1 MNSAD
6 RHPPSPEEADL
17 PSWPEPVMGGKYVR
31 MLEKQL
37 TELRRRDDAH
47 GNRRLFLDDVFV
59 TYLLAFFNPSIRSLR
74 TIEDFSQ
81 TRQVRRHLSVSKL
94 CRTTLS
100 DFHRLADP
108 ERLKPILDAL
118 RQQLTRK
125 QAGGRH
131 EPGSLPDL
139 LRRAVA
145 VDGTFLEAATEI
157 TWAVRGDN
165 QSGRQCW
172 NVRLDFQVAVE
183 HQTPELIVVSG
194 PGESESASAAANV
207 RDGRIYLYDRGFSGF
222 EVIHAHYRVD
232 SGTALPR
239 AHFVIRYKPAGGNA
253 PSLAD
258 AEERPLG
265 EKDIAAGIISD
276 RIGRFISSKA
286 CRHKILDVP
295 LREVLVRCE
304 DGGETKIVRLITN
317 LLDVP
322 AEIIARLYQ
331 YRWQIELFFRWLK
344 CFADFDHL
352 ISHSREGVLL
362 HFYTAVIGALLMY
375 LHSGCRPSKYTFV
388 LLGQVACGAAT
399 WDEILPILQER
410 ERQRDLERRAAATR
424 RARKQ
429 SQSH

>member
-1 MNSAD
+1 
-6 RHPPSPEEADL
+6 
-17 PSWPEPVMGGKYVR
+17 MGGKYVR

-37 TELRRRDDAH
+37 AELRRRDDAH

-81 TRQVRRHLSVSKL
+81 TRQVQRHLSVPKL
-94 CRTTLS
+94 CRATLS

-108 ERLKPILDAL
+108 ERLEPILAAL
-118 RQQLTRK
+118 RQQLARK

-145 VDGTFLEAATEI
+145 VDGTFLEAAAEI
-157 TWAVRGDN
+157 VWAVRGQN
-165 QSGRQCW
+165 HTQRECW
-172 NVRLDFQVAVE
+172 SVRLDFQVAVE
-183 HQTPELIVVSG
+183 LQTPELIVISQ
-194 PGESESASAAANV
+194 PGESESAFAAANV

-222 EVIHAHYRVD
+222 DVINAHYRLDEEAIV
-232 SGTALPR
+232 PR

-253 PSLAD
+253 PALAD
-258 AEERPLG
+258 AQECSLG
-265 EKDIAAGIISD
+265 EKDLAAGVLSD
-276 RIGRFISSKA
+276 RRGRFLSSKA
-286 CRHKILDVP
+286 CRHKILNVP
-295 LREVLVRCE
+295 LREVVVQYEE
-304 DGGETKIVRLITN
+304 DGETKIVRLITN
-317 LLDVP
+317 LLDAP
-322 AEIIARLYQ
+322 AEVVARLYQ

-344 CFADFDHL
+344 CYADFDHL

-362 HFYTAVIGALLMY
+362 HFYTAVIGAMLMY

-410 ERQRDLERRAAATR
+410 ERQRDVERRAAAAR
-424 RARKQ
+424 RAKKK
-429 SQSH
+429 SQSL

>member
-1 MNSAD
+1 MSGA
-6 RHPPSPEEADL
+6 RRRPWLAEEADL

-37 TELRRRDDAH
+37 AGLRRHDDAH

-81 TRQVRRHLSVSKL
+81 TRQVQRHLWVPKL

-108 ERLKPILDAL
+108 ERLQPILDAL
-118 RQQLTRK
+118 RRQLARK

-131 EPGSLPDL
+131 EPGSLSDL

-145 VDGTFLEAATEI
+145 VDGTFLEAAAEI
-157 TWAVRGDN
+157 AWAVRGDN
-165 QSGRQCW
+165 QSGRECW
-172 NVRLDFQVAVE
+172 NVRLDVQMAVE
-183 HQTPELIVVSG
+183 RQTPELIVVSE
-194 PGESESASAAANV
+194 PGESESAFAAANV

-222 EVIHAHYRVD
+222 DVINAHYRVRAG
-232 SGTALPR
+232 SIEPR

-253 PSLAD
+253 PSLAE
-258 AEERPLG
+258 AKEQPLTA
-265 EKDIAAGIISD
+265 KDIAAGVVSD
-276 RIGRFISSKA
+276 RMGRFISSKA
-286 CRHKILDVP
+286 CRHKILAVP
-295 LREVLVRCE
+295 LRELLVRSE
-304 DGGETKIVRLITN
+304 DGDETKTIRLITN

-322 AEIIARLYQ
+322 AEVIARLYQ

-344 CFADFDHL
+344 CFANFDHL

-388 LLGQVACGAAT
+388 LLGQVACGTAT
-399 WDEILPILQER
+399 WDEILPILHER
-410 ERQRDLERRAAATR
+410 ERQRDVERRAAAVR
-424 RARKQ
+424 RAKKK
-429 SQSH
+429 SQSL

>member
-1 MNSAD
+1 
-6 RHPPSPEEADL
+6 
-17 PSWPEPVMGGKYVR
+17 MGGKYVR

-37 TELRRRDDAH
+37 AELRQRDAAH

-81 TRQVRRHLSVSKL
+81 TRQVQRHLSVPKL

-108 ERLKPILDAL
+108 ERLQPILDAL
-118 RQQLTRK
+118 RRQLSRK
-125 QAGGRH
+125 QAGGQR
-131 EPGSLPDL
+131 EAGSLSDL

-145 VDGTFLEAATEI
+145 VDGTFLEAAAEI
-157 TWAVRGDN
+157 AWAVRGDN
-165 QSGRQCW
+165 QSGRECW
-172 NVRLDFQVAVE
+172 NVRLDVQVAVE
-183 HQTPELIVVSG
+183 HQTPELIVVSQ
-194 PGESESASAAANV
+194 PGESESAFAAANV

-222 EVIHAHYRVD
+222 EVINAHYRIRAG
-232 SGTALPR
+232 SLSPR
-239 AHFVIRYKPAGGNA
+239 ASFVIRYKPAGGNA
-253 PSLAD
+253 PSLVE
-258 AEERPLG
+258 AEERPLSS
-265 EKDIAAGIISD
+265 KDIAAGVVSD
-276 RIGRFISSKA
+276 CVGRFVSSKA

-295 LREVLVRCE
+295 LREVLVRYQ
-304 DGGETKIVRLITN
+304 DGNETKTIRLITN

-322 AEIIARLYQ
+322 AEAIARLYQ

-344 CFADFDHL
+344 CFANFDHL
-352 ISHSREGVLL
+352 ISYSREGVLL

-375 LHSGCRPSKYTFV
+375 LHSGCRPSKYMFV

-410 ERQRDLERRAAATR
+410 ERQRDGERRAAAAR
-424 RARKQ
+424 RAKKK
-429 SQSH
+429 SQSL